1 MKKLTIIILTLIFTT
16 SAFAGSCPMLAKNV
30 EDKINQAQSLKDEG
44 VKAHKAGDHSK
55 SVELLNQALSLF
67 K

>member
-30 EDKINQAQSLKDEG
+30 EDKINQAQRLKDEG

-55 SVELLNQALSLF
+55 SVDLLNQALNLF

>member
-1 MKKLTIIILTLIFTT
+1 MKKLTIIIITLIFTT

-30 EDKINQAQSLKDEG
+30 EDKINQAQKLKDEG
-44 VKAHKAGDHSK
+44 VKAHKAGAHSK